1 MPEHDVMVKT
11 MLFRIIFAVL
21 LPVLLAACNKGT
33 LPPLVL
39 GAGVSPGYE
48 LVYLARDQGYLSA
61 ANLRVVEY
69 SNPAEVK
76 QAFRGGAVHLA
87 GVTLE
92 DALLLRR
99 DIPDLKIV
107 LILDSAKLPTG
118 ESGMDVLVT
127 RDEYIGTYH
136 GEMVQFL
143 DGWRRALDYVHNEPA
158 KAALAMAQRE
168 HMEPAQFDKAMQ
180 GIEFF
185 DLQRN
190 REMLR
195 GESPAMVARIESA
208 QRSMMGKG
216 LLSVGVDPAVL
227 LEASL
232 LAGVAK

>member
-1 MPEHDVMVKT
+1 MMVKT
-11 MLFRIIFAVL
+11 MLFRIILAVL
-21 LPVLLAACNKGT
+21 LPILLAACSKGS

-39 GAGVSPGYE
+39 GTGVSPGYGP
-48 LVYLARDQGYLSA
+48 VYLARDLGYLSA

-69 SNPAEVK
+69 PSPSEVK

-99 DIPDLKIV
+99 DISDLKIV
-107 LILDSAKLPTG
+107 LILDSAKLPGG
-118 ESGMDVLVT
+118 EGRMDVLVT

-136 GEMVQFL
+136 NEMVQFL
-143 DGWRRALDYVHNEPA
+143 DAWRRALDYIHNDPS
-158 KAALAMAQRE
+158 KAALAMAQHE
-168 HMEPAQFDKAMQ
+168 HVEPAQFDKAMQ

-216 LLSVGVDPAVL
+216 VLSVGVEPSML

-232 LAGVAK
+232 LAGVAR

>member
-1 MPEHDVMVKT
+1 MVKK
-11 MLFRIIFAVL
+11 MLFRIILAAL

-39 GAGVSPGYE
+39 GASVSPGYE
-48 LVYLARDQGYLSA
+48 PVYLARDLGYLSA

-69 SNPAEVK
+69 PNPSEVK
-76 QAFRGGAVHLA
+76 QAFRSGAVHLA

-99 DIPDLKIV
+99 DSSDLKIV
-107 LILDSAKLPTG
+107 LILDSAKLPAS
-118 ESGMDVLVT
+118 ESRMDVLVT

-136 GEMVQFL
+136 GEMVQLL
-143 DGWRRALDYVHNEPA
+143 DAWRRSLDYIHNEPA
-158 KAALAMAQRE
+158 KAALAMAQHE
-168 HMEPAQFDKAMQ
+168 HVEPAQFDKAMQ
-180 GIEFF
+180 GLEFF

-195 GESPAMVARIESA
+195 GENPAMMARIESA
-208 QRSMMGKG
+208 QRSLMGKG
-216 LLSVGVDPAVL
+216 ALSVGVDPSML

-232 LAGVAK
+232 LAGLAK